1 MKSFDIKSDMPIAS
15 EAGRRLATI
24 IRNCTGKDKVIK
36 IVHGYG
42 SSGVGGSIKT
52 AVHKS
57 LRSKV
62 STGEIKA
69 YIPGEAFSSMMGFDE
84 VIHMYSSLIQSDSDY
99 KKSNDGI
106 TYIILK

>member
-1 MKSFDIKSDMPIAS
+1 MKSFDIKSDMPLAS

-42 SSGVGGSIKT
+42 SSGIGGSIKI

-62 STGEIKA
+62 SSGEIKA
-69 YIPGEAFSSMMGFDE
+69 FIPGEAFSEMMGFDE
-84 VIHMYSSLIQSDSDY
+84 AIKNYGNLIQSDSDY
-99 KKSNDGI
+99 KKMNDGI

>member
-1 MKSFDIKSDMPIAS
+1 MKSFDIKSDMPFVS
-15 EAGRRLATI
+15 EAGKRLATI

-52 AVHKS
+52 SVHKS

-62 STGEIKA
+62 SSGEIKA
-69 YIPGEAFSSMMGFDE
+69 FIPGEAFAEMMGYDE
-84 VIHMYSSLIQSDSDY
+84 VIKTYGKLIKSDSDY
-99 KKSNDGI
+99 KKMNDGI
-106 TYIILK
+106 TYVILK

>member
-1 MKSFDIKSDMPIAS
+1 MKSFDIKSDMPFVS
-15 EAGRRLATI
+15 EAGKRLATI

-52 AVHKS
+52 SVHKS

-62 STGEIKA
+62 SSGEIKA
-69 YIPGEAFSSMMGFDE
+69 FIPGEAFAEMMGYDE
-84 VIHMYSSLIQSDSDY
+84 VIKTFEHLLKSDSDY
-99 KKSNDGI
+99 KKMNDGI